1 MAGTEPDASETP
13 LMSSLVDIN
22 SHVRDV
28 LNIVNNQPATCSM
41 SHSVAQSWTR
51 CLVDFGL
58 DPGRFVMPPVLTQQE
73 LTQRREAADDLI
85 ACSKLEMTTL
95 YQQLADPELAVILVD
110 ANGVIVH
117 QVSSV
122 PFGEAV
128 AADGLRIGA
137 VWSEREAGTNGMGTC
152 LTERECLAIYQHE
165 HFYPRYT
172 SLTCSAAPIFDE
184 RGTIV
189 GVLDVTS
196 RSKMLQQHSLVL
208 VGMSRQMIE
217 NRLID
222 SRYRR
227 ANTVHF
233 HSRPEFVGTL
243 HAGKLAVD
251 DDGVVL
257 AANRSALF
265 QLDLRSPD
273 QLCGKRIE
281 EAFSA
286 TLEDM
291 IARSIRGSFHPIT
304 VYSAHANNR
313 FFLIAQ
319 TPRDAASF
327 GGASQTA
334 PSARGP
340 WSDVSINRSPRAK
353 NPRDAREAKPA
364 AAGLDKLSHL
374 EFGDPRMAAQSQ
386 LAARVIQRKIPII
399 LRGQTGTGKE
409 VFANALHSI
418 SPNAAGAFVA
428 VNCAS
433 LPETLIESELFG
445 YRAGA
450 FTGAQREGRRGKI
463 VQANNGT
470 LFLDEIGDMP
480 MALQARLLRVLE
492 EHEVTPLG
500 AETTI
505 KVDFQLISASHRN
518 LLDLVQR
525 GLFRED
531 LYYRLNGIEINL
543 PPLCE
548 RADLLPLVQHILESE
563 SDDPPELSAEARQ
576 ALSSYAWP
584 GNIRQLRHVLQMAIA
599 LCDGPEIRCAHLPA
613 EIVDDANGTQSR
625 ASAAGQFAQPMRPPA
640 APPFDDDTDLS
651 ALNAIQLK
659 ERETVLAMLDEHR
672 WNVSNVAKTL
682 GISRNTL
689 YRKMHRLHIRLS
701 HDGAQATADV
711 EPGA

>member
-1 MAGTEPDASETP
+1 
-13 LMSSLVDIN
+13 MSSLADVDT
-22 SHVRDV
+22 HVREV
-28 LNIVNNQPATCSM
+28 LNIVHNPLAARRASD
-41 SHSVAQSWTR
+41 SVAQSWLR
-51 CLVDFGL
+51 CLTEFRL
-58 DPGRFVMPPVLTQQE
+58 DPGRFVMPPVLTQHE
-73 LTQRREAADDLI
+73 LNDRREAASDLI

-95 YQQLADPELAVILVD
+95 YQQLADPELAVVLVD
-110 ANGVIVH
+110 ADGVIVH

-128 AADGLRIGA
+128 AADGLRVGA
-137 VWSEREAGTNGMGTC
+137 LWSEREAGTNGMGTC
-152 LTERECLAIYQHE
+152 LIERDCIAVCQHE

-184 RGTIV
+184 RGEVV

-196 RSKMLQQHSLVL
+196 RSKLLQQHSLVL

-222 SRYRR
+222 ARYRH
-227 ANTVHF
+227 ANLIHF

-243 HAGKLAVD
+243 HAGKLAVSS
-251 DDGVVL
+251 DGVVL
-257 AANRSALF
+257 AASRSALF
-265 QLDLRSPD
+265 QLDLRSPAE
-273 QLCGKRIE
+273 LCGKRIE
-281 EAFSA
+281 EAFNA

-291 IARSIRGSFHPIT
+291 IARSIRGSFHPVT
-304 VYSAHANNR
+304 VYSAKANSR
-313 FFLIAQ
+313 FFLTAQ
-319 TPRDAASF
+319 TPRD
-327 GGASQTA
+327 GTA
-334 PSARGP
+334 GSTRILMSEAP
-340 WSDVSINRSPRAK
+340 
-353 NPRDAREAKPA
+353 ARESAATPA
-364 AAGLDKLSHL
+364 RSRAPKKDPREPAVTGRLDKLSHL
-374 EFGDPRMAAQSQ
+374 EFGDPRMASQIQ

-418 SPNAAGAFVA
+418 SPNGTGPFVA

-433 LPETLIESELFG
+433 LPENLIESELFG

-463 VQANNGT
+463 VQANGGT

-480 MALQARLLRVLE
+480 LTLQARLLRVLE

-500 AETTI
+500 AETTV

-518 LLDLVQR
+518 LIEFVQN
-525 GLFRED
+525 GMFRED

-543 PPLCE
+543 PPLRE
-548 RADLLPLVQHILESE
+548 RADALALIGHILETE
-563 SDDPPELSAEARQ
+563 SDEPPSLSAEARH
-576 ALSSYAWP
+576 ALLSYAWP

-599 LCDGPEIRCAHLPA
+599 LCDGSEILCAHLPS
-613 EIVDDANGTQSR
+613 EIVNGGAPAVAARAPHPAAN
-625 ASAAGQFAQPMRPPA
+625 A
-640 APPFDDDTDLS
+640 APPHLAEDADTS
-651 ALNAIQLK
+651 SLNAIQVK
-659 ERETVLAMLDEHR
+659 ERETVLQLLDEHR
-672 WNVSNVAKTL
+672 WNVSNVAKVL

-701 HDGAQATADV
+701 HDSPAADTAAAD
-711 EPGA
+711 A

>member
-1 MAGTEPDASETP
+1 
-13 LMSSLVDIN
+13 MSSLADVDT
-22 SHVRDV
+22 HVREV
-28 LNIVNNQPATCSM
+28 LNIVNNPLAARRASD
-41 SHSVAQSWTR
+41 SVAQSWLR
-51 CLVDFGL
+51 CLTEFRL
-58 DPGRFVMPPVLTQQE
+58 DPARFVMPPVLTQHE
-73 LTQRREAADDLI
+73 LTERREAASDLI

-95 YQQLADPELAVILVD
+95 YQQLADPELAVVLVD
-110 ANGVIVH
+110 ADGVIVH

-128 AADGLRIGA
+128 AADGLRVGA
-137 VWSEREAGTNGMGTC
+137 LWSEREAGTNGMGTC
-152 LTERECLAIYQHE
+152 LVERECIAVCQHE

-184 RGTIV
+184 RGGV
-189 GVLDVTS
+189 AGVLDVTS
-196 RSKMLQQHSLVL
+196 RSKLLQQHSLVL

-222 SRYRR
+222 ARYRH
-227 ANTVHF
+227 ANMIHF

-243 HAGKLAVD
+243 HAGKLAVSD
-251 DDGVVL
+251 EGVVL
-257 AANRSALF
+257 AASRSALF
-265 QLDLRSPD
+265 QLDLRSPAE
-273 QLCGKRIE
+273 LCGKRIE
-281 EAFSA
+281 EAFNA

-291 IARSIRGSFHPIT
+291 IARSIRGSFHPVT
-304 VYSAHANNR
+304 VYSAKANSR

-319 TPRDAASF
+319 TPREAAN
-327 GGASQTA
+327 GATRILMNDPSASARPKPAARKDTREA
-334 PSARGP
+334 PSAGR
-340 WSDVSINRSPRAK
+340 
-353 NPRDAREAKPA
+353 
-364 AAGLDKLSHL
+364 LDKLSHL
-374 EFGDPRMAAQSQ
+374 EFGDPRMASQIQ

-418 SPNAAGAFVA
+418 SPNGGGAFVA

-433 LPETLIESELFG
+433 LPENLIESELFG

-463 VQANNGT
+463 VQANGGT

-480 MALQARLLRVLE
+480 LALQARLLRVLE

-500 AETTI
+500 AETTV

-518 LLDLVQR
+518 LAELVQT
-525 GLFRED
+525 GMFRED

-543 PPLCE
+543 PPLRE
-548 RADLLPLVQHILESE
+548 RADALALIGHILETE
-563 SDDPPELSAEARQ
+563 SDEPPTLSAEARQ
-576 ALSSYAWP
+576 ALLSYPWP

-599 LCDGPEIRCAHLPA
+599 LCDGPEIRCAHLPPD
-613 EIVDDANGTQSR
+613 IVNGAAPATQTPAR
-625 ASAAGQFAQPMRPPA
+625 APA
-640 APPFDDDTDLS
+640 APVQPPHLADDADTS
-651 ALNAIQLK
+651 ALNAIQVK
-659 ERETVLAMLDEHR
+659 ERETVLQLLDEHR
-672 WNVSNVAKTL
+672 WNVSNVAKVL

-701 HDGAQATADV
+701 HDT
-711 EPGA
+711 PGSDNAASDA

>member
-1 MAGTEPDASETP
+1 
-13 LMSSLVDIN
+13 MSSLVDID

-28 LNIVNNQPATCSM
+28 LNIVNNQPASCSM

-58 DPGRFVMPPVLTQQE
+58 DPGRFVLPPVLTQHE
-73 LTQRREAADDLI
+73 LNLRREAAGDLI

-128 AADGLRIGA
+128 AADGLRPGA

-184 RGTIV
+184 RGAIV

-196 RSKMLQQHSLVL
+196 RSRMLQQHSLVL

-251 DDGVVL
+251 DDGIVL

-304 VYSAHANNR
+304 VYSAHASNR
-313 FFLIAQ
+313 FFVIAQ
-319 TPRDAASF
+319 TPRDATSF
-327 GGASQTA
+327 GNANHVAT
-334 PSARGP
+334 SARGQ
-340 WSDVSINRSPRAK
+340 WSDGHRGRRSGGDRRDGRQEPEGPGCHGERSASARRTQRRRWWLWGRSRPRRTASVF
-353 NPRDAREAKPA
+353 PLLIPT
-364 AAGLDKLSHL
+364 GTPDK
-374 EFGDPRMAAQSQ
+374 AAQNFIICSNRNRHEQ
-386 LAARVIQRKIPII
+386 DEQRTANRT
-399 LRGQTGTGKE
+399 RG
-409 VFANALHSI
+409 NH
-418 SPNAAGAFVA
+418 
-428 VNCAS
+428 
-433 LPETLIESELFG
+433 
-445 YRAGA
+445 
-450 FTGAQREGRRGKI
+450 
-463 VQANNGT
+463 
-470 LFLDEIGDMP
+470 
-480 MALQARLLRVLE
+480 
-492 EHEVTPLG
+492 
-500 AETTI
+500 
-505 KVDFQLISASHRN
+505 SHR
-518 LLDLVQR
+518 
-525 GLFRED
+525 
-531 LYYRLNGIEINL
+531 
-543 PPLCE
+543 P
-548 RADLLPLVQHILESE
+548 
-563 SDDPPELSAEARQ
+563 ARH
-576 ALSSYAWP
+576 SVP
-584 GNIRQLRHVLQMAIA
+584 G
-599 LCDGPEIRCAHLPA
+599 E
-613 EIVDDANGTQSR
+613 T
-625 ASAAGQFAQPMRPPA
+625 GQQP
-640 APPFDDDTDLS
+640 
-651 ALNAIQLK
+651 
-659 ERETVLAMLDEHR
+659 
-672 WNVSNVAKTL
+672 
-682 GISRNTL
+682 
-689 YRKMHRLHIRLS
+689 
-701 HDGAQATADV
+701 
-711 EPGA
+711 

>member
-1 MAGTEPDASETP
+1 
-13 LMSSLVDIN
+13 MSSLADVDT
-22 SHVRDV
+22 HVREV
-28 LNIVNNQPATCSM
+28 LNIVHNPLAARRASD
-41 SHSVAQSWTR
+41 SVAQSWLR
-51 CLVDFGL
+51 CLTEFQL
-58 DPGRFVMPPVLTQQE
+58 DPARFVMPPVLTQRE
-73 LTQRREAADDLI
+73 LTERREAATDLI

-95 YQQLADPELAVILVD
+95 YQQLADPELAVVLVD
-110 ANGVIVH
+110 ADGVIVH

-128 AADGLRIGA
+128 AADGLRVGA
-137 VWSEREAGTNGMGTC
+137 LWSEREAGTNGMGTC
-152 LTERECLAIYQHE
+152 LIERECIAVCQHE

-184 RGTIV
+184 RGEVV

-196 RSKMLQQHSLVL
+196 RSKLLQQHSLVL

-222 SRYRR
+222 ARYRH
-227 ANTVHF
+227 ANMIHF

-243 HAGKLAVD
+243 HAGKLAVS

-257 AANRSALF
+257 AASRSALF
-265 QLDLRSPD
+265 QLDLRSPAE
-273 QLCGKRIE
+273 LCGKRIK
-281 EAFSA
+281 EAFNA

-291 IARSIRGSFHPIT
+291 IARSIRGSFHPVT
-304 VYSAHANNR
+304 VYSAKANSR
-313 FFLIAQ
+313 FFLTAQ
-319 TPRDAASF
+319 TPREGANGATRILLNDRSNAPVTAPRTAAKSSIRKEV
-327 GGASQTA
+327 GASTGTG
-334 PSARGP
+334 R
-340 WSDVSINRSPRAK
+340 
-353 NPRDAREAKPA
+353 
-364 AAGLDKLSHL
+364 LDKLAHL
-374 EFGDPRMAAQSQ
+374 EFGDPRMASQIQ

-418 SPNAAGAFVA
+418 SPNNGGAFVA

-433 LPETLIESELFG
+433 LPENLIESELFG

-463 VQANNGT
+463 VQANGGT

-480 MALQARLLRVLE
+480 LTLQARLLRVLE

-500 AETTI
+500 AETTV

-518 LLDLVQR
+518 LIELVQN
-525 GLFRED
+525 GMFRED

-543 PPLCE
+543 PPLRE
-548 RADLLPLVQHILESE
+548 RADALALIGHILETE
-563 SDDPPELSAEARQ
+563 TEEPPELSAEARQ
-576 ALSSYAWP
+576 ALLNYAWP

-599 LCDGPEIRCAHLPA
+599 LCDGPEIRCAHLPP
-613 EIVDDANGTQSR
+613 EIVNGAPAQQITPTR
-625 ASAAGQFAQPMRPPA
+625 APVA
-640 APPFDDDTDLS
+640 APVPHLAEDADTS
-651 ALNAIQLK
+651 ALNAIQVK
-659 ERETVLAMLDEHR
+659 ERETVLLLLDEHR
-672 WNVSNVAKTL
+672 WNVSNVAKVL

-701 HDGAQATADV
+701 HDSTSPTDA
-711 EPGA
+711 